1 LKLYENV
8 VIGNFLYGLGY
19 SIGISSPE
27 RNQLSV
33 INLLQQTPADKELG
47 DMLLEF
53 PGVVRLIEFKN
64 SASSLKK
71 EKKRCDQLTIAIGE
85 NDTFKQI
92 SREIHWYV
100 ETKPFEELCLNN
112 IKPYLDAFSEIPSVH
127 TIESLISDI
136 TNSVISPKSNI
147 SPSELENYLAL
158 VSKCQGSGSVGTGG
172 LIVSVS
178 KKGIKY
184 VQFADIMELRLQHKD
199 YVIKVKKEYNS
210 VMEKKSEKELKKER
224 ALAKNITPNKGM
236 SR

>member
-1 LKLYENV
+1 

-19 SIGISSPE
+19 SIGISLSE
-27 RNQLSV
+27 RTQLSV

-71 EKKRCDQLTIAIGE
+71 EKKRCEQLTVAIGK
-85 NDTFKQI
+85 NDIFKKI

-100 ETKPFEELCLNN
+100 ETKPFEEICLNN
-112 IKPYLDAFSEIPSVH
+112 IKPYLDAFSENPSVH

-136 TNSVISPKSNI
+136 TNSVISPKSTI
-147 SPSELENYLAL
+147 SPSELEAYLAL
-158 VSKCQGSGSVGTGG
+158 VSKCQGSGKVGTGG

-178 KKGIKY
+178 QKGIRY
-184 VQFADIMELRLQHKD
+184 VQFSDIMELRLQHKD
-199 YVIKVKKEYNS
+199 YVMKVEKEYNS
-210 VMEKKSEKELKKER
+210 VMEKKLENELKKER
-224 ALAKNITPNKGM
+224 ALTKEKIKNKGIT
-236 SR
+236 RGR

>member
-1 LKLYENV
+1 MKLYENV

-19 SIGISSPE
+19 SIGISSSE

-71 EKKRCDQLTIAIGE
+71 EKKRCDQLTVAIGE
-85 NDTFKQI
+85 NDAFKKI

-112 IKPYLDAFSEIPSVH
+112 IKPYLDAFSKIPSAH
-127 TIESLISDI
+127 TIESLITEI
-136 TNSVISPKSNI
+136 TNSVISPKSTI
-147 SPSELENYLAL
+147 SPIELEAYLAL

-178 KKGIKY
+178 KKGIRY

-199 YVIKVKKEYNS
+199 YVMKVEKEFNSIMDKKL
-210 VMEKKSEKELKKER
+210 EKELKKER
-224 ALAKNITPNKGM
+224 ALDKEKTLNKGM
-236 SR
+236 TL